1 MPEGSLMDSAGID
14 ADTLT
19 PDADDLTEAS
29 LLSGIQADPEALEP
43 HSDPDAADSPDTP
56 GDTDKSQKRVA
67 DAQRALHAETEKRA
81 RLEGELSALKE
92 RVKELGQQRLDEAQ
106 APTAK
111 EEQLFAWANDE
122 SLSESFEQDPG
133 ATFQKTM
140 RALAQDLL
148 TMDGRSKK
156 YMETMVRS
164 VDPMQAKVETAYET
178 LSQQAWFHK
187 LSPEAQRGAAIA
199 HVEGQQDNGSSS
211 SNGKRQPAPPGSS
224 PGGKRV
230 APVTKE
236 VPMAKDP
243 RYAAILTAMGGLR
256 SESESTSLNTVPR
269 TRD

>member
-14 ADTLT
+14 PDTLLSE
-19 PDADDLTEAS
+19 DDDLTEAS
-29 LLSGIQADPEALEP
+29 LLSGIQADPNALEP
-43 HSDPDAADSPDTP
+43 HPGPDADSTEET
-56 GDTDKSQKRVA
+56 GDSDKSRKRVA

-81 RLEGELSALKE
+81 RLEGELAALKE
-92 RVKELGQQRLDEAQ
+92 QVKSLAQVRLDEAH

-111 EEQLFAWANDE
+111 EEALFAWANDD

-140 RALAQDLL
+140 KALAQDLL
-148 TMDGRSKK
+148 TMDGRSKS

-164 VDPMQAKVETAYET
+164 VDPKQAQVETAYEA
-178 LSQQAWFHK
+178 LSQQTWFHK

-199 HVEGQQDNGSSS
+199 HVEGQQENGSNN
-211 SNGKRQPAPPGSS
+211 NGKRQPSPPGGS

-230 APVTKE
+230 SNVTAPV
-236 VPMAKDP
+236 PMEKDP
-243 RYAAILTAMGGLR
+243 RYRAALIAMGGLR
-256 SESESTSLNTVPR
+256 DDREYTSLNTVPQ

>member
-14 ADTLT
+14 DADTLL

-29 LLSGIQADPEALEP
+29 LLSGIQADPNALEP
-43 HSDPDAADSPDTP
+43 HPGPDADSTEET
-56 GDTDKSQKRVA
+56 GDSDKSRKRVA
-67 DAQRALHAETEKRA
+67 DAQRALHAEIAAKA
-81 RLEGELSALKE
+81 KLEGENAVLREQLKALAQ
-92 RVKELGQQRLDEAQ
+92 VRLDEGQ

-111 EEQLFAWANDE
+111 EEALFAWANDE

-140 RALAQDLL
+140 KSLAQDLL

-230 APVTKE
+230 ATVTKE